1 VCYVFCDVLVN
12 VIMFPLSHSKQVLQI
27 HSRFSLDGRILLF
40 LHPILF
46 CSTVNTW
53 LYNLVL
59 LLVYCCNSN
68 ANYSRY
74 IQRVELVK
82 MSVPADLSE
91 VQDTV
96 RQIAPHVFFQ
106 GTTATDSTSGHSA
119 RTPSVGQV
127 AQLAGHLAQVNLQE
141 PQGFYV

>member
-1 VCYVFCDVLVN
+1 
-12 VIMFPLSHSKQVLQI
+12 M
-27 HSRFSLDGRILLF
+27 
-40 LHPILF
+40 
-46 CSTVNTW
+46 
-53 LYNLVL
+53 
-59 LLVYCCNSN
+59 YCCHSN